1 MFSSFHTLPRR
12 QPHSGSLQ
20 PLSVTTFLV
29 PSHNNND
36 PALSDPGG
44 VATLGRRKRLSSSR
58 LTEASD
64 HIYAMVQPK
73 DKRFSMTSSASLSSH
88 PPSTSTAP
96 NLLDLIPPPPSY
108 PPPST
113 PVLSKRKQM
122 LIASEASIDETS
134 RLLMTDE
141 CDGSSMQRE
150 NGYAKLK
157 RNKNKVKLCQKSS
170 SFCAK
175 LKGVKHTAQWWK
187 VQFCRKIML
196 WTKCQ

>member
-1 MFSSFHTLPRR
+1 MYSSFHTLPRR
-12 QPHSGSLQ
+12 QPLSGSLQ

-29 PSHNNND
+29 PAHNNND

-44 VATLGRRKRLSSSR
+44 AATLGRRKRLSSH
-58 LTEASD
+58 LTENSD

-88 PPSTSTAP
+88 APMAP

-122 LIASEASIDETS
+122 LIAGEPSSDETS
-134 RLLMTDE
+134 KLLVTDE
-141 CDGSSMQRE
+141 CEGSMQRE

-157 RNKNKVKLCQKSS
+157 RNKNKVNFAKKSS
-170 SFCAK
+170 T
-175 LKGVKHTAQWWK
+175 LD
-187 VQFCRKIML
+187 
-196 WTKCQ
+196 